1 MVIEVKTR
9 VAQDSFLEALRSE
22 LAAGSEVLTSW
33 IAKLQNKGGVE
44 TLFEFEAWL
53 RGLCAFSNCRNLA
66 LSEEERATLVTRS
79 FAPEIRIFRLAL
91 QECECCAIQLC
102 RLGQDADLE
111 ADAQIETQIYQT
123 GSLDSQVNR
132 MLEQS
137 TPMESLAEMLESA
150 NDLKVVLD
158 AINDPRELDFEIFL
172 SLGKTL
178 QRSVRNCRYID
189 LLLSQRFRLQYD
201 RMDNSSLS
209 AVLRSIPED
218 HLRRKVSLSLLY
230 FYRQLKYLKLIST
243 ALNDDRPLRR
253 YLVIFAL
260 LREQSELLRDFIK
273 SRFLKERQ
281 GNAKLRKAAEMILH
295 SLKMETQRTF
305 EHELLGLS
313 GESDAAVIYAR
324 IENGHGLLRNCY
336 QSCIVTL
343 VQALD
348 PGVDG
353 RVLFP
358 SMMQGFQQGQALR
371 EALWDLRQ
379 DLKSELEKMAGLD
392 LTRILD
398 RLAQFQESSL
408 RYLMYQDWGEFE
420 DFSESLI
427 TAGNEMEVRVLLRK
441 FVSFLEVLMQEVSK
455 RSVLAESPPSAAGP
469 SSHE

>member
-1 MVIEVKTR
+1 MVTEVKTR
-9 VAQDSFLEALRSE
+9 VGPDSFLDALRSE

-33 IAKLQNKGGVE
+33 IAHLQDKGGID

-53 RGLCAFSNCRNLA
+53 RGLCAFCNCRNLP
-66 LSEEERATLVTRS
+66 LGEQERTSLVARN

-91 QECECCAIQLC
+91 QECERCAIHLC
-102 RLGQDADLE
+102 RLGQDANLE
-111 ADAQIETQIYQT
+111 AAAQLETQIYQT
-123 GSLDSQVNR
+123 GSLDSKVNR

-150 NDLKVVLD
+150 NDLRVVLD

-172 SLGKTL
+172 SLGRTL

-189 LLLSQRFRLQYD
+189 LLLGQRFRLQFD
-201 RMDNSSLS
+201 RIDSALLS

-230 FYRQLKYLKLIST
+230 FYRLLKYLKLVST
-243 ALNDDRPLRR
+243 ALGDDRPLRR

-260 LREQSELLRDFIK
+260 LREQSELLSDFIK

-281 GNAKLRKAAEMILH
+281 GNAKVRKAAELILH
-295 SLKMETQRTF
+295 SLKVETQRTF
-305 EHELLGLS
+305 ERELLGLAA
-313 GESDAAVIYAR
+313 ESDAAMIYAK

-348 PGVDG
+348 PDVDG
-353 RVLFP
+353 RALFP
-358 SMMQGFQQGQALR
+358 SMMEGFQQGQVLR
-371 EALWDLRQ
+371 KDLWDLRQ
-379 DLKSELEKMAGLD
+379 DLKSALEKPAGLD

-408 RYLMYQDWGEFE
+408 RYLMYQDWSEFE
-420 DFSESLI
+420 NFSESLI
-427 TAGNEMEVRVLLRK
+427 TAGHEMEVRVLLRK

-455 RSVLAESPPSAAGP
+455 RSVLRDSPAS
-469 SSHE
+469 SSNKNSHE